1 MSRFEKNT
9 WMMGEQYTTADPYA
23 LAFFSAGKRFGLPT
37 RELRHYGEWKQRML
51 RRPAVE
57 TILKRERSVLLEAD

>member
-1 MSRFEKNT
+1 
-9 WMMGEQYTTADPYA
+9 
-23 LAFFSAGKRFGLPT
+23 
-37 RELRHYGEWKQRML
+37 LRHYGEWKQRML